1 MPRRKPVEP
10 AAPAVKPL
18 APIVE
23 EVSFSDFFSIEDL
36 PNPFPVFDPYNP
48 V

>member
-10 AAPAVKPL
+10 SIPTVESFV
-18 APIVE
+18 PIVKG
-23 EVSFSDFFSIEDL
+23 VSFSDFFSIEDF
-36 PNPFPVFDPYNP
+36 PNLFPVFDPYNP